1 MPFCPDCR
9 YEYRPGISK
18 CPDCGI
24 KLVDKLPEEPV
35 ETRSVESG
43 EKINFVPLKDLPSR
57 LYAEMLKE
65 ALKKEGIVSMI
76 KGDEGIAF
84 RTTTSHIPVSK
95 ITIWVPKKDLEKAG
109 EIADQMLDHI

>member
-9 YEYRPGISK
+9 FEYKPDISQ
-18 CPDCGI
+18 CPDCGSR
-24 KLVDKLPEEPV
+24 LVDKLPEDSSKDLQE
-35 ETRSVESG
+35 ESVQNPDF
-43 EKINFVPLKDLPSR
+43 IPLKNLHTR
-57 LYAEMLKE
+57 LYAQMLQE
-65 ALKKEGIVSMI
+65 ALKSEGIISMI

-95 ITIWVPKKDLEKAG
+95 ITIWVPQKDIERAR